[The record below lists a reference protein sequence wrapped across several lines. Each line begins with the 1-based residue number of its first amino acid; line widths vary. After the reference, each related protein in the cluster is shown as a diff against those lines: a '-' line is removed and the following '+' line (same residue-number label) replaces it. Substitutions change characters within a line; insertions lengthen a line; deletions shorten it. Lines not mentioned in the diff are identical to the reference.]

1 MSDLLVEGGST
12 SLWAGEAR
20 TTFATLRDYL
30 VAYFVDHAKRP
41 ISKEMRLTDKM
52 MRTAGTAFWRKQ
64 YESSA
69 DMFGLCAEFDNLN
82 EMAFLGAA
90 LSCLETNRYRVVRNY
105 VSQARRLNEF
115 QGDGKMLVAYD
126 AMLNSLDGISNLAD
140 EGAVNRDAAA
150 AADPF
155 YPYPW
160 YRLLAKR
167 LPRRPQLSSQE
178 GFEQFFLEG
187 FLPPAPVI
195 KRGDWIATIGS
206 CFAQHLSRSLAK
218 RNGTAI
224 DTPDENHLFVNDSFF
239 TSFLLREAFEYAFGG
254 NETRE
259 HWRHNDAPDPL
270 TKTGNPREY
279 AYSVEAVRKA
289 LTLGD
294 AYVITLGLSEI
305 WYNKSTGQVYPSGV
319 NITAYDP
326 DVHGFRVSTVEENY
340 ENLEAIR
347 RLIRTN
353 RGSVP
358 IVFTLSPV
366 PLEATFRQINC
377 VAANSVSKAILRL
390 ALDQLLESNT
400 DDKNLFY
407 FPSYEIVLG
416 YFTDSFMSDMRHVK
430 PNIITFV
437 VDQFYRKFV
446 IDG

>member
-1 MSDLLVEGGST
+1 MSDRQVESAST
-12 SLWAGEAR
+12 SYWAEEAR
-20 TTFATLRDYL
+20 TTFAALRDYL
-30 VAYFVDHAKRP
+30 HAYFIEHAKKPVSRAT
-41 ISKEMRLTDKM
+41 RLTDKM
-52 MRTAGTAFWRKQ
+52 MRTACTAFWRKQ

-90 LSCLETNRYRVVRNY
+90 LSCLETDRYRVVRTY
-105 VSQARRLNEF
+105 VSQARRLHEF
-115 QGDGKMLVAYD
+115 YGDGKMLVAYD
-126 AMLNSLDGISNLAD
+126 AILNSLDGIPNLAD
-140 EGAVNRDAAA
+140 EDVANRDG
-150 AADPF
+150 ADPI
-155 YPYPW
+155 YSHPW

-195 KRGDWIATIGS
+195 RRGDWIATIGS
-206 CFAQHLSRSLAK
+206 CFAQHLSSSLAN
-218 RNGTAI
+218 RNGTVI

-239 TSFLLREAFEYAFGG
+239 TSFVLREAFEYAFGAD
-254 NETRE
+254 ETRD
-259 HWRHNDAPDPL
+259 HWRYGDTRDPS
-270 TKTGNPREY
+270 TKTSNPREY
-279 AYSVEAVRKA
+279 AYSVDAVRRA
-289 LTLGD
+289 LTPGD

-305 WYNKSTGQVYPSGV
+305 WYNKTTGYVYPSGV

-347 RLIRTN
+347 RLIRAN

-390 ALDQLLESNT
+390 AIDRLIESNT

-416 YFTDSFMSDMRHVK
+416 YFVDSFMSDMRHVK

-446 IDG
+446 IEG